1 MCPVG
6 DMEKMIDLSFWN
18 GKKVFITGHSGF
30 KGMWLCK
37 ILSLLNVQLYGY
49 SLKPSYSP
57 NLNEILAE
65 NLSVKET
72 FNDVKN
78 IKALNLAIEQSQAEI
93 VFHLAAQP
101 LVIDGYSNPVDTYE
115 INVMGTVNVLE
126 VVRNI
131 KSVKS
136 LVNITTD
143 KVYRNNEWCW
153 GYRETDALDGYD
165 PYSNSKSCS
174 ELVTATYRRCFL
186 QNIAVSTCRA
196 GNVIGGGD
204 FSENRIIPDCVKALA
219 KNEPIVIRNPNSVR
233 PYQHVI
239 EPLLAYILV
248 AQKQYE
254 NKDLQGEYN
263 ISSSNNDCITTSELV
278 ALFCKCWGEND
289 KYVCHENANA
299 PHEANVLR
307 LDSSKISGILGWK
320 SKWDIETAINATVE
334 WYKAYYMN
342 KDVSHLM
349 EQQILSYMNFNGV

>member
-1 MCPVG
+1 VG
-6 DMEKMIDLSFWN
+6 GVEKMIDSSFWN

-37 ILSLLNVQLYGY
+37 ILSLLNAQIYGY
-49 SLKPSYSP
+49 SLKPEYSP
-57 NLNEILAE
+57 NLNKILGKS
-65 NLSVKET
+65 LSVIEI
-72 FNDVKN
+72 FNNIKN
-78 IKALNLAIEQSQAEI
+78 IKALTSFIEQSQAEI

-101 LVIDGYSNPVDTYE
+101 LVMEGYSNPVDTYE
-115 INVMGTVNVLE
+115 TNVMGTVNVLE
-126 VVRNI
+126 AVRNI

-136 LVNITTD
+136 FINVTTD
-143 KVYRNNEWCW
+143 KVYRNNEWYW
-153 GYRETDALDGYD
+153 GYKEIDTIDGYD

-204 FSENRIIPDCVKALA
+204 FSENRIIPDCVRAVT
-219 KNEPIVIRNPNSVR
+219 KNEPIIIRNPNSVR

-239 EPLLAYILV
+239 EPLFAYILV

-263 ISSSNNDCITTSELV
+263 ISSSNNDCITTSELA
-278 ALFCKCWGEND
+278 ALFCKSWGENA
-289 KYVCHENANA
+289 KCICHEKANA

-307 LDSSKISGILGWK
+307 LDSSKIGSILGWK

-342 KDVSHLM
+342 NDVSHLM
-349 EQQILSYMNFNGV
+349 ERQITLYGF